1 MRLMAMAGVMLV
13 CCAGC
18 ARPDSGSGTE
28 GGTATAV
35 ATPPDVHFTARDF
48 AFEGPDTISAGMTTL
63 VLHNDGPTLH
73 HLLLL
78 RLEDGKT
85 LQDLESAVSTMK
97 PTDMPPSWAVPVGG
111 VNPPDPGS
119 DTRATLD
126 IKPGNYAVT
135 CVVDVPD
142 HVPHIMKGMIKG
154 LTVVPATGP
163 SAPAPASDLTV
174 TAVDFSFA
182 FSAPPTAGHHVIKFV
197 NDGQAAPRVG
207 DRPPRRRARRWTT
220 SPSGA
225 RRSRATCRASSL
237 GGAAPMAPG
246 IVEYIPVDLTPGN
259 YVALCF
265 VLDPTSHMPHL
276 AEGMVSPFTIS

>member
-1 MRLMAMAGVMLV
+1 MRPMTLVGVMLIS
-13 CCAGC
+13 CAAC
-18 ARPDSGSGTE
+18 SGPKSAPE
-28 GGTATAV
+28 AGGSTAMTAK
-35 ATPPDVHFTARDF
+35 TPPEVHFTAKDF

-63 VLHNDGPTLH
+63 SLHNDGPSLH
-73 HLLLL
+73 NLLLL

-85 LQDLESAVSTMK
+85 LQDLETAVSTMK
-97 PTDMPPSWAVPVGG
+97 PTDMPPAWAVPSGG
-111 VNPPDPGS
+111 VNPPDPGA

-163 SAPAPASDLTV
+163 SAPAPTADLTV
-174 TAVDFSFA
+174 TAVDFAFA

-197 NDGQAAPRVG
+197 NDGKQPHELVIIRLAPG
-207 DRPPRRRARRWTT
+207 KTMDDLAKWGQTYQ
-220 SPSGA
+220 GA
-225 RRSRATCRASSL
+225 LPGSSL
-237 GGAAPMAPG
+237 GGAAPMMPG
-246 IVEYIPVDLTPGN
+246 VVEYIPVDLTPGN
-259 YVALCF
+259 YAALCF
-265 VLDPTSHMPHL
+265 VMDPTSHMPHL

>member
-126 IKPGNYAVT
+126 IKPGTYAVT

-197 NDGQAAPRVG
+197 NDGKQPHELEIVRLAPGKTLDDLAKWGQTYQG
-207 DRPPRRRARRWTT
+207 DLP
-220 SPSGA
+220 G
-225 RRSRATCRASSL
+225 SSL

-246 IVEYIPVDLTPGN
+246 VVEYIPVDLTPGN